1 MANVVA
7 IVEVLDVRLSDDKGV
22 SWKKSECTCISYVV
36 NWPWC
41 VDAIM
46 FMSLNILWLTE
57 EAIRFCI
64 KDF

>member
-1 MANVVA
+1 MKRTMANVVA
-7 IVEVLDVRLSDDKGV
+7 IVVVLDVTLSDDKGV

-46 FMSLNILWLTE
+46 FMSLNI
-57 EAIRFCI
+57 
-64 KDF
+64 